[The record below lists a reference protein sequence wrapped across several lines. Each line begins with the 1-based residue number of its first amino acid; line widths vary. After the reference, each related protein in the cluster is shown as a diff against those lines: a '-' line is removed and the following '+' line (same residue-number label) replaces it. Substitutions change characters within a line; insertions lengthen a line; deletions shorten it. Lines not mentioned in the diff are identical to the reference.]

1 VILWLPERPCTWL
14 AAVQFGAMAFQ
25 ELFGDVLL
33 TKDGE
38 KPTSDVL
45 SGAKAVGI
53 YFSAHWCPPCR
64 GFTPKLVEMFRG
76 AFEAKGMKIVFVSSD
91 RDESSFSEYYGE
103 MPWAALPYS
112 KRDLKDALSKKF
124 KVQGIPSMAII
135 DAEGKT
141 ITTDGRSAVMGDP
154 TGDKFP
160 WIPPTPAEKAKE
172 VLDLLGA
179 DLVGQAGGK
188 PIGLYFSAHWC
199 PPCRGFT
206 PKLAE
211 FYKDGLKDNME
222 IIFVSSDR
230 DESSFNDYAAEMP
243 WKALPFDKRDEK
255 EKLSKAFGVSGI
267 PSFVVM
273 RSDGTT
279 ITTDGRSK
287 VTADPTGK
295 DLPDGWLPQPFN
307 DVNDDPSDLNG
318 EQCVLALGGEA
329 SMAAAVKEVAHE
341 YYEKAGKEID
351 EMPMRF
357 FTAPKGDVGDQV
369 YKLTKQEG
377 NKLILLDIPG
387 GGAYY
392 VCEAEVVDA
401 AAVRSFVSDA
411 VAGKLT
417 KHQLQK

>member
-1 VILWLPERPCTWL
+1 MGE
-14 AAVQFGAMAFQ
+14 
-25 ELFGDVLL
+25 
-33 TKDGE
+33 GE

-64 GFTPKLVEMFRG
+64 GFTPKLAEMFKD

-124 KVQGIPSMAII
+124 KVQGIPSLAIMGG
-135 DAEGKT
+135 EGKT

-154 TGDKFP
+154 KGDKFP

-172 VLDLLGA
+172 VLDLLGS
-179 DLVGQAGGK
+179 DLVDQAGGK

-211 FYKDGLKDNME
+211 FYKDGLKDKME

-230 DESSFNDYAAEMP
+230 DESSFNDYFGEMP
-243 WKALPFDKRDEK
+243 WKALPFAKRDEK

-273 RSDGTT
+273 RPDGTT

-287 VTADPTGK
+287 VMADPTGK

-318 EQCVLALGGEA
+318 EQCVLALGGDE
-329 SMAAAVKEVAHE
+329 SMAAAVKVVAQEH
-341 YYEKAGKEID
+341 YENAGKAID
-351 EMPMRF
+351 AMPVRF
-357 FTAPKGDVGDQV
+357 FTAPKGNVGDQL
-369 YKLTKQEG
+369 YSLTKLEG
-377 NKLILLDIPG
+377 NKLVFLDIPS
-387 GGAYY
+387 GGAFY
-392 VCEAEVVDA
+392 VCEA
-401 AAVRSFVSDA
+401 DA
-411 VAGKLT
+411 VDSGLCGASFRMPLPGS
-417 KHQLQK
+417 

>member
-1 VILWLPERPCTWL
+1 MGE
-14 AAVQFGAMAFQ
+14 
-25 ELFGDVLL
+25 
-33 TKDGE
+33 GE

-64 GFTPKLVEMFRG
+64 GFTPKLAEMFKG

-124 KVQGIPSMAII
+124 KVQGIPSLAIMGG
-135 DAEGKT
+135 EGKT

-154 TGDKFP
+154 KGDKFP

-172 VLDLLGA
+172 VLDLLGS
-179 DLVGQAGGK
+179 DLVDQAGGK

-211 FYKDGLKDNME
+211 FYKDGLKDKME

-230 DESSFNDYAAEMP
+230 DESSFNDYFGEMP
-243 WKALPFDKRDEK
+243 
-255 EKLSKAFGVSGI
+255 FGVSGI

-273 RSDGTT
+273 RPDGTT

-287 VTADPTGK
+287 VMADPTGK
-295 DLPDGWLPQPFN
+295 DLPDGWLPQPFY

-318 EQCVLALGGEA
+318 EQCVLALGGEV
-329 SMAAAVKEVAHE
+329 SMAAAVKEVAQE
-341 YYEKAGKEID
+341 YYEKAGKAID

-357 FTAPKGDVGDQV
+357 FTAPKGGVGDQL
-369 YKLTKQEG
+369 YSLTKLEG
-377 NKLILLDIPG
+377 NKLVFLDIPS
-387 GGAYY
+387 GGAFY
-392 VCEAEVVDA
+392 VCEADAVDA
-401 AAVRSFVSDA
+401 ASVRSFISDA

-417 KHQLQK
+417 KNQLQK